1 MEGKRRVLLLT
12 NDDGINSPGLHS
24 LYNALSK
31 KWTTYIVAPEWER
44 SASSHSVTLHRPL
57 RVRKVKNMV
66 YSVDGT
72 PSDCVHL
79 AVNGLLRKKPEIV
92 ISGINLGENL
102 GDDITYSGTVS
113 AAFEGTLLGIPS
125 IAISIEGR
133 KRFCFESAV
142 IIAERIVSIVLE
154 NGLPQDTFLNVNVPN
169 VSDMREIKGIR
180 ITRKGRRVYNEQV
193 VKRKDPR
200 GKWYYWIGGDNTG
213 NQIPLED
220 SDIEAVREGYV
231 SITPINVDLT
241 NYSAVEVLKS
251 LFKDL

>member
-1 MEGKRRVLLLT
+1 MEKKVVLLT
-12 NDDGINSPGLHS
+12 NDDGINSPGLYA
-24 LYNALSK
+24 LYDAFSR
-31 KWTTYIVAPEWER
+31 KWKTYIVAPEWER
-44 SASSHSVTLHRPL
+44 SASSHAVTLHRPL

-79 AVNGLLRKKPEIV
+79 AVNGLLRKKPDII

-133 KRFCFESAV
+133 RNFCFEPAV
-142 IIAERIVSIVLE
+142 IVAEKIASVVLE
-154 NGLPQDTFLNVNVPN
+154 HGLPQDTFLNVNVPN
-169 VSDMREIKGIR
+169 VPDINQIKGIR
-180 ITRKGRRVYNEQV
+180 ITRKGKRVYKEQV
-193 VKRKDPR
+193 VRRKDPR
-200 GKWYYWIGGDNTG
+200 GKWYYWIGGDNTN
-213 NQIPLED
+213 NQIPLEG
-220 SDIEAVREGYV
+220 SDIEAIKEGYV

-241 NYSAVEVLKS
+241 NYNVMEGLKK
-251 LFKDL
+251 LFRNLW

>member
-1 MEGKRRVLLLT
+1 MEKKIILLT

-24 LYNALSK
+24 LYDGLSK
-31 KWTTYIVAPEWER
+31 KWKTYIVAPELER

-57 RVRKVKNMV
+57 RVRKLRNMV

-79 AVNGLLRKKPEIV
+79 AVNGLLRKRPGMI

-125 IAISIEGR
+125 IAISLEGR
-133 KRFCFESAV
+133 KNFCFEPAV
-142 IIAERIVSIVLE
+142 MVAEKIVQTVLKH
-154 NGLPQDTFLNVNVPN
+154 GLPPDTFLNVNVPS
-169 VSDMREIKGIR
+169 VSDFSKIKGIR
-180 ITRKGRRVYNEQV
+180 ITRKGRRVYTAQV

-200 GKWYYWIGGDNTG
+200 GKWYYWIGGDNTN
-213 NQIPLED
+213 NQIPLKG
-220 SDIEAVREGYV
+220 SDIEAIGEGYV

-241 NYSAVEVLKS
+241 NYNVMEVLEGYFRE
-251 LFKDL
+251 LW